1 MAQEAT
7 EVYQEYIRDTT
18 FMDES
23 MVNRIVESGH
33 EAPFRPAIAEFPVTD
48 ADRRAILD
56 ESDATRTGP
65 IIIAPSGMLTGGNS
79 ALSNRVRGSLRS
91 GEAAANRLLG
101 EKYDR
106 TNASEPGQSERR
118 GTHVHD

>member
-33 EAPFRPAIAEFPVTD
+33 EMPFRPAVAEFPVTD

-79 ALSNRVRGSLRS
+79 PRYLTEFVARF
-91 GEAAANRLLG
+91 
-101 EKYDR
+101 DR
-106 TNASEPGQSERR
+106 TKLLLTGY
-118 GTHVHD
+118 

>member
-33 EAPFRPAIAEFPVTD
+33 EMPFRPAVAEFPVTD
-48 ADRRAILD
+48 AD
-56 ESDATRTGP
+56 
-65 IIIAPSGMLTGGNS
+65 
-79 ALSNRVRGSLRS
+79 
-91 GEAAANRLLG
+91 
-101 EKYDR
+101 
-106 TNASEPGQSERR
+106 
-118 GTHVHD
+118 